1 MIADAAAIAR
11 TSLVLELRRREAVLG
26 MAQFVL
32 SILVIVHFALGG
44 DRGVDPRAAAG
55 TLWAAILL
63 TALLGLQRAFSAEH
77 EEGAIDALLLAPLD
91 RSALWLGKAL
101 AQVGFLLA
109 MELIAVPAFWVFF
122 FQGDAPRLAP
132 FLAAIVLA
140 DVGIAATGVIVAALA
155 RAGKAR
161 DVLLPV
167 LLLPLTI
174 PLVIAAVTVTLAA
187 FDGDGTLRGLGF
199 LALYDTIFVLLA
211 WGTFEHLVGD

>member
-1 MIADAAAIAR
+1 M
-11 TSLVLELRRREAVLG
+11 
-26 MAQFVL
+26 
-32 SILVIVHFALGG
+32 
-44 DRGVDPRAAAG
+44 
-55 TLWAAILL
+55 
-63 TALLGLQRAFSAEH
+63 
-77 EEGAIDALLLAPLD
+77 
-91 RSALWLGKAL
+91 
-101 AQVGFLLA
+101 
-109 MELIAVPAFWVFF
+109 
-122 FQGDAPRLAP
+122 
-132 FLAAIVLA
+132 LA